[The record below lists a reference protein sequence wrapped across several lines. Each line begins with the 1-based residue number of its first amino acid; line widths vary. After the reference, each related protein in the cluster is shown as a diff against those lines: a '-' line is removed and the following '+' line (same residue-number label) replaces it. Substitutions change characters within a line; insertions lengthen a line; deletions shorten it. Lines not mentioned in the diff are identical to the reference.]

1 MIGEQRLPHPL
12 APLADG
18 WRAIARGL
26 PQSAENMEAAAPG
39 SARVLK
45 AGSLVKPLL
54 APWAL
59 TSRRWSRPRLAAAL
73 LGLAVAAVGWSL
85 VRPSRRLNA

>member
-26 PQSAENMEAAAPG
+26 PQSAHDLEAVAPG
-39 SARVLK
+39 STLLLK
-45 AGSLVKPLL
+45 AGNLAKPLV
-54 APWAL
+54 APRAL
-59 TSRRWSRPRLAAAL
+59 TSRHWSRPQLAGALLVVGAAA
-73 LGLAVAAVGWSL
+73 VALSIARSS
-85 VRPSRRLNA
+85 PRLNA